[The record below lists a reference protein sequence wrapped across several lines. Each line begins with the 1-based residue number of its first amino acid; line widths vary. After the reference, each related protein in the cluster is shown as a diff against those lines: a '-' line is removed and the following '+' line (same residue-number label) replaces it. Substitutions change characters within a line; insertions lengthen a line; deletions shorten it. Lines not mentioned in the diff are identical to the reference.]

1 MIGRRFGLEPF
12 PGSSA
17 VSTAWRMRMPEGS
30 GARFRARACILS
42 PSRGDHGLCYG
53 GRRCSKLMVAKA
65 GQQIGRV
72 VSVGPVGEGDGHL
85 EVFVQYG
92 YFLIPA

>member
-1 MIGRRFGLEPF
+1 
-12 PGSSA
+12 
-17 VSTAWRMRMPEGS
+17 
-30 GARFRARACILS
+30 
-42 PSRGDHGLCYG
+42 
-53 GRRCSKLMVAKA
+53 MVAKA